1 MNPALTE
8 ADRVVFARSAL
19 AAYKV
24 PKRVVFV
31 NDLPKTPVGK
41 GLRRQLRRQLVN

>member
-24 PKRVVFV
+24 PKRVICRKR
-31 NDLPKTPVGK
+31 LSAK
-41 GLRRQLRRQLVN
+41 GCGGNYDANW